1 MATLQ
6 IENNTAR
13 KLYPSASPE
22 LKQVLIDTFGK
33 AFFEGKITDRIASFE
48 DCLAE
53 TGRPEVPEFNEV
65 PEDLRDYFKATYKCL
80 VICEALN
87 EGKRFNLFDENAR
100 RHYPYFTNNG
110 SPARFRLDFTLGD
123 RSLSGAGSGSRL
135 SLKDSKLAQFAG
147 EKFPAEFCEM
157 LSK

>member
-6 IENNTAR
+6 IDERNAR
-13 KLYPSASPE
+13 KLYPTASPE
-22 LKQVLIDTFGK
+22 FKQALIDTFGK
-33 AFFEGKITDRIASFE
+33 AFFEEKITDRIDSFE
-48 DCLAE
+48 DCLTE
-53 TGRPEVPEFNEV
+53 TGRPKVPEFNEV

-87 EGKRFNLFDENAR
+87 EFKRFDLFDESTK
-100 RHYPYFTNNG
+100 RHYPYFVNQG
-110 SPARFRLDFTLGD
+110 SPARFRLGATCCDSSNST
-123 RSLSGAGSGSRL
+123 AGSGSRL